1 MAKSSMMRTAL
12 RWARPLL
19 ATLVIGAAVLLS
31 GEQARSQ
38 GATSPTDLMQIFQ
51 SLPQEQQDAIVR
63 QFGASGGGAA
73 GILGA
78 LGGGERQGARGRRS
92 AVSEAQESEA
102 APEAEPPGLKGD
114 DWVIIQVV
122 VAGAK
127 PSAPAPVAAPA
138 PAVAPFP
145 ALPAGAAGGATQSN
159 LANLLAATAT
169 APTPPPGNEVV
180 DAATMQERDRLQ
192 HLVT

>member
-1 MAKSSMMRTAL
+1 MMRTAL

-38 GATSPTDLMQIFQ
+38 GTTSPTDLMQIFQ

-102 APEAEPPGLKGD
+102 APEAELPGL
-114 DWVIIQVV
+114 
-122 VAGAK
+122 
-127 PSAPAPVAAPA
+127 
-138 PAVAPFP
+138 
-145 ALPAGAAGGATQSN
+145 
-159 LANLLAATAT
+159 
-169 APTPPPGNEVV
+169 
-180 DAATMQERDRLQ
+180 
-192 HLVT
+192 